1 MKQILFK
8 LFENLKQLG
17 IKPNIGSR
25 TNVTPIRGSEID
37 RLINRPVT
45 PKEFDYSKPEVVD
58 SMRSIVQNASDYV
71 GQFTERQLK
80 TFNDNV
86 ERILGVIKP
95 KEITADVVDIATKE
109 KITGPGLESL
119 MKEKGVASIS
129 RKTIEAETLIKQFL
143 DDDLISLNAKQ
154 IDQLSRGKAED
165 VFENI
170 FGSKAKEL
178 ITGKNT
184 NESLNEVY
192 NKLKT
197 TKDTR
202 GRLPDDPSFDPS
214 DINFKDGGSV
224 SEDVKQLLKEEFIE
238 LINADPESFPDTN
251 AGFRRFLKR
260 KGSPVFNYKK
270 GGEVKEPKQTD
281 AEIEE
286 EIRENKKELL
296 GKKSILDLYKGNTLF
311 GLDLDFAD
319 KNIGGEFG
327 QYNKKDIKD
336 PRIGLSIIPNVQDD
350 TSSRWGIS
358 IGPRGGGL
366 TFMKPFSQIGFS
378 GDWEEVPESW
388 YEDNIPDVNVLIPEL
403 PEMKKGGRVNLRQG
417 GGLYPEELL
426 PLIGK
431 ETELS
436 NRELEK
442 LFSESDMSEEDISK
456 YYKKYPIKLGDLE
469 INPRVNIT
477 SGDFSPNPFTTV
489 SDKSQLSGGDIRYKI
504 KDGIYATGSLD
515 KQRNSRNIKYD
526 FPFIDEAITQ
536 SNTYKRSP
544 YTVGLDYEGD
554 QSVITSTY
562 DPEQKQFNIRGTYL
576 FEPGGGLNKLFKGYG
591 GMKKGGV
598 ANLFKK
604 RKRYADGGAS
614 AQDQSEFL
622 DIPDQVKSYIASLSR
637 AEDKQDVYD
646 LYRRKKAEDQSAQRA
661 IEEEN
666 RRENLLGK
674 TFPEGYFDP
683 ATYEIPTV
691 DPFSGQQVSAQDQA
705 AFGTTSGI
713 NFSSKYESLEYD
725 PATNNY
731 IKVIREGSN
740 AGGNEARDPIV
751 SNVGTGIFSGPAY
764 DTYSQA
770 RSDAYT
776 NSPNK
781 FTYDVTANQAAGQFA
796 QDKLK
801 ELLGDNILS
810 QTLGTIGTVAAV
822 PLAFYSSP
830 FHEAAQVINEG
841 RMEPGSGIKGFYD
854 AFMNELPLSTA
865 ANRAAGV
872 LKSIPG
878 IGESIYSGAYNLGES
893 LGNLRSNISNP
904 NVQRTVN
911 VGSYDPGVQALGASI
926 GNLDYSTMNALRN
939 NADLL
944 NTITGQTTNMAN
956 GGLTKTIPP
965 VRGPNP
971 QGVESL
977 FKKRYN

>member
-58 SMRSIVQNASDYV
+58 NMKNLVQNASDYV

-86 ERILGVIKP
+86 ERILGVVKP
-95 KEITADVVDIATKE
+95 KEITADVVDLATKE

-214 DINFKDGGSV
+214 DINFRDGGSV

-238 LINADPESFPDTN
+238 LINANPELFPDTN

-260 KGSPVFNYKK
+260 KGSPVFNYK
-270 GGEVKEPKQTD
+270 E
-281 AEIEE
+281 
-286 EIRENKKELL
+286 
-296 GKKSILDLYKGNTLF
+296 
-311 GLDLDFAD
+311 
-319 KNIGGEFG
+319 
-327 QYNKKDIKD
+327 
-336 PRIGLSIIPNVQDD
+336 
-350 TSSRWGIS
+350 
-358 IGPRGGGL
+358 
-366 TFMKPFSQIGFS
+366 
-378 GDWEEVPESW
+378 
-388 YEDNIPDVNVLIPEL
+388 
-403 PEMKKGGRVNLRQG
+403 GGRVNLRQG

-431 ETELS
+431 DTELS

-526 FPFIDEAITQ
+526 FPFMDEAITQ

-554 QSVITSTY
+554 QSVITSAY
-562 DPEQKQFNIRGTYL
+562 DPEQKQFNVRGTYL

-591 GMKKGGV
+591 GMKNGGYISKGGKV
-598 ANLFKK
+598 N
-604 RKRYADGGAS
+604 
-614 AQDQSEFL
+614 
-622 DIPDQVKSYIASLSR
+622 
-637 AEDKQDVYD
+637 
-646 LYRRKKAEDQSAQRA
+646 
-661 IEEEN
+661 
-666 RRENLLGK
+666 
-674 TFPEGYFDP
+674 
-683 ATYEIPTV
+683 
-691 DPFSGQQVSAQDQA
+691 
-705 AFGTTSGI
+705 
-713 NFSSKYESLEYD
+713 
-725 PATNNY
+725 TN
-731 IKVIREGSN
+731 
-740 AGGNEARDPIV
+740 
-751 SNVGTGIFSGPAY
+751 
-764 DTYSQA
+764 
-770 RSDAYT
+770 
-776 NSPNK
+776 
-781 FTYDVTANQAAGQFA
+781 
-796 QDKLK
+796 
-801 ELLGDNILS
+801 
-810 QTLGTIGTVAAV
+810 
-822 PLAFYSSP
+822 
-830 FHEAAQVINEG
+830 
-841 RMEPGSGIKGFYD
+841 
-854 AFMNELPLSTA
+854 
-865 ANRAAGV
+865 
-872 LKSIPG
+872 
-878 IGESIYSGAYNLGES
+878 
-893 LGNLRSNISNP
+893 
-904 NVQRTVN
+904 
-911 VGSYDPGVQALGASI
+911 
-926 GNLDYSTMNALRN
+926 
-939 NADLL
+939 
-944 NTITGQTTNMAN
+944 
-956 GGLTKTIPP
+956 LTKTTPP
-965 VRGPNP
+965 VKGPNP

-977 FKKRYN
+977 FKKR

>member
-1 MKQILFK
+1 MKQILFR

-37 RLINRPVT
+37 RLINKPVT

-58 SMRSIVQNASDYV
+58 SMKSIVQNASDYV

-95 KEITADVVDIATKE
+95 KENVSEVIDITTKE

-119 MKEKGVASIS
+119 MREKGVAPIS

-154 IDQLSRGKAED
+154 IDQLSRGRAED

-202 GRLPDDPSFDPS
+202 GRLPDDPNFDPS

-224 SEDVKQLLKEEFIE
+224 SEDVKKLLKEEFIE

-270 GGEVKEPKQTD
+270 GGRVKEK
-281 AEIEE
+281 AEEPLSKYKSYS
-286 EIRENKKELL
+286 ENELL
-296 GKKSILDLYKGNTLF
+296 SSLDAKMPNLEIIDDELITMPMFEPRDIVPKGARPVMPSEEYLRQRLFLDL
-311 GLDLDFAD
+311 A
-319 KNIGGEFG
+319 
-327 QYNKKDIKD
+327 
-336 PRIGLSIIPNVQDD
+336 
-350 TSSRWGIS
+350 
-358 IGPRGGGL
+358 
-366 TFMKPFSQIGFS
+366 
-378 GDWEEVPESW
+378 
-388 YEDNIPDVNVLIPEL
+388 
-403 PEMKKGGRVNLRQG
+403 KGGRV
-417 GGLYPEELL
+417 
-426 PLIGK
+426 
-431 ETELS
+431 
-436 NRELEK
+436 
-442 LFSESDMSEEDISK
+442 
-456 YYKKYPIKLGDLE
+456 
-469 INPRVNIT
+469 
-477 SGDFSPNPFTTV
+477 
-489 SDKSQLSGGDIRYKI
+489 
-504 KDGIYATGSLD
+504 
-515 KQRNSRNIKYD
+515 
-526 FPFIDEAITQ
+526 
-536 SNTYKRSP
+536 
-544 YTVGLDYEGD
+544 
-554 QSVITSTY
+554 
-562 DPEQKQFNIRGTYL
+562 
-576 FEPGGGLNKLFKGYG
+576 
-591 GMKKGGV
+591 
-598 ANLFKK
+598 KK
-604 RKRYADGGAS
+604 RKRYADGGTLPPSVVAPGGIEYELVTGQFS
-614 AQDQSEFL
+614 GTPRYKPKYNPSRTDIVYYEIDPEEFF
-622 DIPDQVKSYIASLSR
+622 
-637 AEDKQDVYD
+637 
-646 LYRRKKAEDQSAQRA
+646 
-661 IEEEN
+661 
-666 RRENLLGK
+666 K
-674 TFPEGYFDP
+674 TVM
-683 ATYEIPTV
+683 ATGVSTPTTTEIPT
-691 DPFSGQQVSAQDQA
+691 S
-705 AFGTTSGI
+705 
-713 NFSSKYESLEYD
+713 NF
-725 PATNNY
+725 
-731 IKVIREGSN
+731 
-740 AGGNEARDPIV
+740 
-751 SNVGTGIFSGPAY
+751 FSGPAY
-764 DTYSQA
+764 DKYSQA
-770 RSDAYT
+770 RTEAYA
-776 NSPNK
+776 NAPSK
-781 FTYDVTANQAAGQFA
+781 FNYDVTANEAAGQFA

-830 FHEAAQVINEG
+830 FHEVAQVINEG

-878 IGESIYSGAYNLGES
+878 IGESIYTGAYNLGEN
-893 LGNLRSNISNP
+893 LANLRSNISNP

-911 VGSYDPGVQALGASI
+911 VGSADPGIQALGRSI
-926 GNLDYSTMNALRN
+926 GSLDFATMNALRN

-944 NTITGQTTNMAN
+944 NTATGQTANMAN

>member
-25 TNVTPIRGSEID
+25 TNVTPIPGSEID
-37 RLINRPVT
+37 RLINRKVT

-58 SMRSIVQNASDYV
+58 SMKSIVQNASDYV

-86 ERILGVIKP
+86 ERIIGAVKP
-95 KEITADVVDIATKE
+95 KETTAEIVDLATKE

-119 MKEKGVASIS
+119 MREKGVAPIS

-154 IDQLSRGKAED
+154 IDQLSRGRAED

-197 TKDTR
+197 TKDAR
-202 GRLPDDPSFDPS
+202 GRLPDDPNFDPS

-224 SEDVKQLLKEEFIE
+224 SEDVKKLLKEEFIE

-270 GGEVKEPKQTD
+270 GGKVAKEEKSK
-281 AEIEE
+281 AEEPLSNYE
-286 EIRENKKELL
+286 SYSENELL
-296 GKKSILDLYKGNTLF
+296 SSLDAKMPNLEIIEDELITMPMFEGKDIVPKGSRPVMPSEEYFRQRLFLDL
-311 GLDLDFAD
+311 A
-319 KNIGGEFG
+319 
-327 QYNKKDIKD
+327 
-336 PRIGLSIIPNVQDD
+336 
-350 TSSRWGIS
+350 
-358 IGPRGGGL
+358 
-366 TFMKPFSQIGFS
+366 
-378 GDWEEVPESW
+378 
-388 YEDNIPDVNVLIPEL
+388 
-403 PEMKKGGRVNLRQG
+403 KGGRV
-417 GGLYPEELL
+417 
-426 PLIGK
+426 
-431 ETELS
+431 
-436 NRELEK
+436 
-442 LFSESDMSEEDISK
+442 
-456 YYKKYPIKLGDLE
+456 
-469 INPRVNIT
+469 
-477 SGDFSPNPFTTV
+477 
-489 SDKSQLSGGDIRYKI
+489 
-504 KDGIYATGSLD
+504 
-515 KQRNSRNIKYD
+515 
-526 FPFIDEAITQ
+526 
-536 SNTYKRSP
+536 
-544 YTVGLDYEGD
+544 
-554 QSVITSTY
+554 
-562 DPEQKQFNIRGTYL
+562 
-576 FEPGGGLNKLFKGYG
+576 
-591 GMKKGGV
+591 
-598 ANLFKK
+598 KK
-604 RKRYADGGAS
+604 RKRYADGG
-614 AQDQSEFL
+614 
-622 DIPDQVKSYIASLSR
+622 
-637 AEDKQDVYD
+637 
-646 LYRRKKAEDQSAQRA
+646 
-661 IEEEN
+661 
-666 RRENLLGK
+666 
-674 TFPEGYFDP
+674 
-683 ATYEIPTV
+683 TYPTSV
-691 DPFSGQQVSAQDQA
+691 NAPNGIQYELIYSPFSG
-705 AFGTTSGI
+705 
-713 NFSSKYESLEYD
+713 KPLYRPKYD
-725 PATNNY
+725 PSRSDLNY
-731 IKVIREGSN
+731 YGT
-740 AGGNEARDPIV
+740 DPEEFFKTIM
-751 SNVGTGIFSGPAY
+751 STGTSTPTTTEIPSTGFFSGPAY

-770 RSDAYT
+770 RSDAYA

-841 RMEPGSGIKGFYD
+841 RMEPGSGVKGFYD

-893 LGNLRSNISNP
+893 LANLKSNISNP
-904 NVQRTVN
+904 TIQRTVN
-911 VGSYDPGVQALGASI
+911 VGSYDPGVQTLGASI

-944 NTITGQTTNMAN
+944 NTITGQTANMAN

>member
-58 SMRSIVQNASDYV
+58 SMKSIVQNASDYV

-95 KEITADVVDIATKE
+95 KEITADVVDLATKE

-238 LINADPESFPDTN
+238 LINANPESFPDTN

-260 KGSPVFNYKK
+260 KGSPVFNYKD
-270 GGEVKEPKQTD
+270 GGEVEKKEEQDISEKIGTLYKRKKEKKDGKLGPTDPLSKYESYSEEELAGNIEAKKPTFDTLEDYIMETMPIFEPKD
-281 AEIEE
+281 VAPP
-286 EIRENKKELL
+286 
-296 GKKSILDLYKGNTLF
+296 KSYSPMPVEKYLTRRLFIDL
-311 GLDLDFAD
+311 A
-319 KNIGGEFG
+319 
-327 QYNKKDIKD
+327 
-336 PRIGLSIIPNVQDD
+336 
-350 TSSRWGIS
+350 
-358 IGPRGGGL
+358 
-366 TFMKPFSQIGFS
+366 
-378 GDWEEVPESW
+378 
-388 YEDNIPDVNVLIPEL
+388 
-403 PEMKKGGRVNLRQG
+403 KGGRV
-417 GGLYPEELL
+417 
-426 PLIGK
+426 
-431 ETELS
+431 
-436 NRELEK
+436 
-442 LFSESDMSEEDISK
+442 
-456 YYKKYPIKLGDLE
+456 
-469 INPRVNIT
+469 
-477 SGDFSPNPFTTV
+477 
-489 SDKSQLSGGDIRYKI
+489 
-504 KDGIYATGSLD
+504 
-515 KQRNSRNIKYD
+515 
-526 FPFIDEAITQ
+526 
-536 SNTYKRSP
+536 
-544 YTVGLDYEGD
+544 
-554 QSVITSTY
+554 
-562 DPEQKQFNIRGTYL
+562 
-576 FEPGGGLNKLFKGYG
+576 
-591 GMKKGGV
+591 
-598 ANLFKK
+598 KK
-604 RKRYADGGAS
+604 RKRYADGG
-614 AQDQSEFL
+614 
-622 DIPDQVKSYIASLSR
+622 
-637 AEDKQDVYD
+637 
-646 LYRRKKAEDQSAQRA
+646 
-661 IEEEN
+661 IEPN
-666 RRENLLGK
+666 FVSRENLTYNAGIPSSKYLIDNGEKFFFNGTTFIPYGDSDIQPTYTGEIAKDPETGLPYDPSIGEPSFDNPNWKWNEGK
-674 TFPEGYFDP
+674 YGYYQGGWDRVMS
-683 ATYEIPTV
+683 TGSSTSTTTEIPTV
-691 DPFSGQQVSAQDQA
+691 DPFSGEQVSAQDQA

-740 AGGNEARDPIV
+740 AGGNEAIDPIV
-751 SNVGTGIFSGPAY
+751 SNFNTASGSNAIVNTGIP
-764 DTYSQA
+764 
-770 RSDAYT
+770 
-776 NSPNK
+776 
-781 FTYDVTANQAAGQFA
+781 FA
-796 QDKLK
+796 K
-801 ELLGDNILS
+801 
-810 QTLGTIGTVAAV
+810 
-822 PLAFYSSP
+822 
-830 FHEAAQVINEG
+830 
-841 RMEPGSGIKGFYD
+841 
-854 AFMNELPLSTA
+854 
-865 ANRAAGV
+865 
-872 LKSIPG
+872 
-878 IGESIYSGAYNLGES
+878 NLQNF
-893 LGNLRSNISNP
+893 LGNLYSGPEISNMQEQTFGTSGLPGETGVVSDLRHATAASQVRDKIADAVSMGYFNPSGIIPQSLGLFGSQALGAANEIQSIRP
-904 NVQRTVN
+904 NMQSLRDIGEDLRANFYGATQVPYGQSANTTYNQLLNNPSLPSAANYQRTVN
-911 VGSYDPGVQALGASI
+911 VGSADPGIQALGRSI
-926 GNLDYSTMNALRN
+926 GSLDFSTMNALRN

-944 NTITGQTTNMAN
+944 NTITGQTANMAN
-956 GGLTKTIPP
+956 GGLTTTIPP

-977 FKKRYN
+977 FKRRYN

>member
-58 SMRSIVQNASDYV
+58 SMRGIVQNASDYV

-95 KEITADVVDIATKE
+95 KEITADVVDLATKE

-202 GRLPDDPSFDPS
+202 GRLPDDPNFDPS

-358 IGPRGGGL
+358 IGPKGGGL
-366 TFMKPFSQIGFS
+366 TFMKPFSQIGLS

-591 GMKKGGV
+591 GMK
-598 ANLFKK
+598 
-604 RKRYADGGAS
+604 
-614 AQDQSEFL
+614 
-622 DIPDQVKSYIASLSR
+622 
-637 AEDKQDVYD
+637 
-646 LYRRKKAEDQSAQRA
+646 
-661 IEEEN
+661 
-666 RRENLLGK
+666 
-674 TFPEGYFDP
+674 
-683 ATYEIPTV
+683 
-691 DPFSGQQVSAQDQA
+691 
-705 AFGTTSGI
+705 
-713 NFSSKYESLEYD
+713 
-725 PATNNY
+725 
-731 IKVIREGSN
+731 
-740 AGGNEARDPIV
+740 
-751 SNVGTGIFSGPAY
+751 
-764 DTYSQA
+764 
-770 RSDAYT
+770 
-776 NSPNK
+776 
-781 FTYDVTANQAAGQFA
+781 
-796 QDKLK
+796 
-801 ELLGDNILS
+801 
-810 QTLGTIGTVAAV
+810 
-822 PLAFYSSP
+822 
-830 FHEAAQVINEG
+830 
-841 RMEPGSGIKGFYD
+841 
-854 AFMNELPLSTA
+854 
-865 ANRAAGV
+865 
-872 LKSIPG
+872 
-878 IGESIYSGAYNLGES
+878 
-893 LGNLRSNISNP
+893 
-904 NVQRTVN
+904 
-911 VGSYDPGVQALGASI
+911 
-926 GNLDYSTMNALRN
+926 
-939 NADLL
+939 
-944 NTITGQTTNMAN
+944 N
-956 GGLTKTIPP
+956 GGLTKTVPP

-977 FKKRYN
+977 FKKR